1 MVKKQNL
8 TIGMALYKPR
18 EQFFPFF
25 ICAKEAMSGT
35 GVPSSTHTLRNV
47 YLILVLLSTLWLC
60 HN

>member
-18 EQFFPFF
+18 EQVFPLF

-35 GVPSSTHTLRNV
+35 GVPSRTHTLCNV
-47 YLILVLLSTLWLC
+47 YLVLILLSTLWLC